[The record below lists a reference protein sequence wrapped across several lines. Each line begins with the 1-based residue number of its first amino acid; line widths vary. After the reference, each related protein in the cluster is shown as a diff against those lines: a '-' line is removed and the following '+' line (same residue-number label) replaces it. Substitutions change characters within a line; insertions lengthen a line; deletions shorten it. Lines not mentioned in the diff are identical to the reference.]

1 MKFIYLV
8 RAISIMLI
16 AGSMGS
22 VELGKID
29 GYTGFLQIAL
39 GITLMILSN
48 FWVKEIKK
56 HAEAV
61 GKQAC

>member
-8 RAISIMLI
+8 RAISIILI

-39 GITLMILSN
+39 GITLSILSN
-48 FWVKEIKK
+48 FWAREIKK
-56 HAEAV
+56 AR
-61 GKQAC
+61 

>member
-1 MKFIYLV
+1 MKFIYLT
-8 RAISIMLI
+8 RFISIMLI

-48 FWVKEIKK
+48 FWVREIKK
-56 HAEAV
+56 AR
-61 GKQAC
+61 

>member
-39 GITLMILSN
+39 GITLSILSN
-48 FWVKEIKK
+48 FWAREIKK
-56 HAEAV
+56 AR
-61 GKQAC
+61 

>member
-16 AGSMGS
+16 SGSMGS

-39 GITLMILSN
+39 GITLSILSN
-48 FWVKEIKK
+48 FWAREIKK
-56 HAEAV
+56 AR
-61 GKQAC
+61 

>member
-1 MKFIYLV
+1 MKFIYLT
-8 RAISIMLI
+8 RFISIMLI

-48 FWVKEIKK
+48 FWVREIKK
-56 HAEAV
+56 STL
-61 GKQAC
+61 KP

>member
-8 RAISIMLI
+8 RAVSIMLI

-56 HAEAV
+56 AR
-61 GKQAC
+61 

>member
-39 GITLMILSN
+39 GITLLILSN
-48 FWVKEIKK
+48 FWVREIKK
-56 HAEAV
+56 HARP
-61 GKQAC
+61 

>member
-8 RAISIMLI
+8 RAVSIMLI

-39 GITLMILSN
+39 GITLSILSN
-48 FWVKEIKK
+48 FWVREIKK
-56 HAEAV
+56 AR
-61 GKQAC
+61 

>member
-8 RAISIMLI
+8 RSVSIMLI

-39 GITLMILSN
+39 GITLLILSN
-48 FWVKEIKK
+48 FWVREIKK
-56 HAEAV
+56 AR
-61 GKQAC
+61 

>member
-1 MKFIYLV
+1 MKLIYLT
-8 RAISIMLI
+8 RFISIMLI

-39 GITLMILSN
+39 GITLLILSN
-48 FWVKEIKK
+48 FWVREIKK
-56 HAEAV
+56 AR
-61 GKQAC
+61 

>member
-1 MKFIYLV
+1 MKFIYLT

-29 GYTGFLQIAL
+29 EYTGFLQIAL
-39 GITLMILSN
+39 GITLSILSN
-48 FWVKEIKK
+48 FWAREIKK
-56 HAEAV
+56 AR
-61 GKQAC
+61 

>member
-1 MKFIYLV
+1 MKFIYLT
-8 RAISIMLI
+8 RIISIMLI

-39 GITLMILSN
+39 GITLLILSN
-48 FWVKEIKK
+48 FWAREIKK
-56 HAEAV
+56 AR
-61 GKQAC
+61 

>member
-1 MKFIYLV
+1 MKFIYLT

-39 GITLMILSN
+39 GITLLILSN
-48 FWVKEIKK
+48 FWAREIKK
-56 HAEAV
+56 AR
-61 GKQAC
+61 

>member
-1 MKFIYLV
+1 MKFIYLT

-16 AGSMGS
+16 AGSIGS

-39 GITLMILSN
+39 GITLSILSN
-48 FWVKEIKK
+48 FWAREIKK
-56 HAEAV
+56 AR
-61 GKQAC
+61 

>member
-1 MKFIYLV
+1 MKFIYLT
-8 RAISIMLI
+8 RIISIMLI

-39 GITLMILSN
+39 GITLLILSN
-48 FWVKEIKK
+48 FWVREIKK
-56 HAEAV
+56 AR
-61 GKQAC
+61 

>member
-22 VELGKID
+22 VELEKID

-39 GITLMILSN
+39 GITLLILSN
-48 FWVKEIKK
+48 FWVREIKK
-56 HAEAV
+56 AR
-61 GKQAC
+61 

>member
-8 RAISIMLI
+8 RAISIVLI
-16 AGSMGS
+16 AGSTGS

-39 GITLMILSN
+39 GITLLILSN
-48 FWVKEIKK
+48 FWVREIKK
-56 HAEAV
+56 AR
-61 GKQAC
+61 

>member
-1 MKFIYLV
+1 MKLIFLTRI
-8 RAISIMLI
+8 ISIMLI

-39 GITLMILSN
+39 GVTLLILSN
-48 FWVKEIKK
+48 FWVREIKK
-56 HAEAV
+56 AR
-61 GKQAC
+61 